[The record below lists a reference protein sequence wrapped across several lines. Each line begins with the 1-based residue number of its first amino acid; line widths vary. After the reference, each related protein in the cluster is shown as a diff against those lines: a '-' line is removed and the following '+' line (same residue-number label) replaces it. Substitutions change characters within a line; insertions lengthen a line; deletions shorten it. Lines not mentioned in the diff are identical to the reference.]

1 VESRFLENGNLEVTV
16 KYVIRGISGRKRI
29 IAPNVPLKDT
39 EPLVVHIARAFRWRK
54 HIDEGL
60 FANTVELA
68 RSLGLEPGMVA
79 RTTRL
84 TMLAPNII
92 HRIIMG
98 DIPSKLNLGTLRT
111 AIPDLWKEQEKIFLD
126 E

>member
-1 VESRFLENGNLEVTV
+1 MESKILENGNLEVTV

-29 IAPNVPLKDT
+29 ISPDMPLKGT
-39 EPLVVHIARAFRWRK
+39 EPLVLHIARALRWRK
-54 HIDEGL
+54 YIDEGR

-68 RSLGLEPGMVA
+68 HSLGLEPGMVS
-79 RTTRL
+79 RTVRL
-84 TMLAPNII
+84 TVLSPNII

-98 DIPSKLNLGTLRT
+98 NIPRKLNLATLRT
-111 AIPDLWKEQEKIFLD
+111 AIPDSWKEQEQIFLQ